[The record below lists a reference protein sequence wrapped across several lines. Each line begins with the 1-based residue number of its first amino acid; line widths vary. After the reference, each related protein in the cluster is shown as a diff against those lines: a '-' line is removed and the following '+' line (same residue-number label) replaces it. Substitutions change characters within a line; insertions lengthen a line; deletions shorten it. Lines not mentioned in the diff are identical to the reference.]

1 MNTNNT
7 FYKYK
12 TNLPY
17 LPIVDTDWTLY
28 KRDYLTFLMALR
40 ASAVEYE
47 SSFAPKDCRFRI
59 VPDSKRLCYAN
70 MQLTNS
76 SLSRWRARLKE
87 PITWQVESSIVL
99 MPMDTFDRVVDLL
112 LTHFNRQTAGS
123 YFKLFAAYFYYDT
136 VFKSGWA
143 GGIERLHTIIGSEQ
157 GDVSRMSNWMLE
169 HGLLIR
175 NGKYHFTAGAEA
187 FCYQWKI
194 SPQYLMPEK
203 VNDLFDKE

>member
-12 TNLPY
+12 SNLSY

-40 ASAVEYE
+40 AAAIDIETKFE
-47 SSFAPKDCRFRI
+47 PKNCRVKI

-87 PITWQVESSIVL
+87 PIIWQVDTSIAM
-99 MPMDTFDRVVDLL
+99 MPIATFDRAVDFLL
-112 LTHFNRQTAGS
+112 SRFNRQTAGS
-123 YFKLFAAYFYYDT
+123 YFKLFAAYFYYGE
-136 VFKSGWA
+136 VFEEGWN
-143 GGIERLHTIIGSEQ
+143 GGIERLSVILGTEQ

-169 HGLLIR
+169 NGMLVR
-175 NGKYHFTAGAEA
+175 NGTYVFTGKASH
-187 FCYQWKI
+187 CYQWKI
-194 SPQYLMPEK
+194 SPQYLLPEK

>member
-40 ASAVEYE
+40 ASAIEYE

-76 SLSRWRARLKE
+76 SLSRWRARLDSE
-87 PITWQVESSIVL
+87 IIWQVDTSIAM
-99 MPMDTFDRVVDLL
+99 MPIATFDRAVDFLL
-112 LTHFNRQTAGS
+112 KHFSRQTAGS
-123 YFKLFAAYFYYDT
+123 YFKLFAAYFYYGE
-136 VFKSGWA
+136 VFEEG
-143 GGIERLHTIIGSEQ
+143 
-157 GDVSRMSNWMLE
+157 
-169 HGLLIR
+169 
-175 NGKYHFTAGAEA
+175 
-187 FCYQWKI
+187 
-194 SPQYLMPEK
+194 
-203 VNDLFDKE
+203 